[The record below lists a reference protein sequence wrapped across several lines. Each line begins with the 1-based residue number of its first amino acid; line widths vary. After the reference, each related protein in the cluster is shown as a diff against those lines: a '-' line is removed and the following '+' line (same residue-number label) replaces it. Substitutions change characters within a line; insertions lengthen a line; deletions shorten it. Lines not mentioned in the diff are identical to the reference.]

1 MNPLW
6 RSFRE
11 LVKHIGILLL
21 GLLLPN
27 KIKRITYLTSL
38 HARLVRDG
46 IFQQELL
53 SKVNQA
59 LQLSRDDRALEFPA
73 TMHHRLW
80 EDERIRPLF
89 VHADFSQ
96 QVCLPF
102 DEAKRIS
109 EELVDMTPKWL
120 RYAQYQEMVVDTLKL
135 LYCQP
140 MHPPTSSAEHPSF
153 G

>member
-11 LVKHIGILLL
+11 LVKHIGIHLL

-46 IFQQELL
+46 VFQQELL

-59 LQLSRDDRALEFPA
+59 LHLAKDDKALEFPA
-73 TMHHRLW
+73 HMHHRLW

-89 VHADFSQ
+89 AHADFSQ

-109 EELVDMTPKWL
+109 EELVDMTPRWL
-120 RYAQYQEMVVDTLKL
+120 RYAQYQDMVVDTLKL
-135 LYCQP
+135 FYCQA
-140 MHPPTSSAEHPSF
+140 MRPPSSTDPHLSL